1 MGSIARAQHDG
12 PEAWIFH
19 RLPADNASEAV
30 DGVLVLA
37 LDDDVGTSVEPR
49 WDPRSRSRMDG
60 SEVSDGGWFRAEVPR
75 QVQPSVPRTRTDTR
89 GCSGS
94 RIWSQCA
101 RISGLKACCFGSIV
115 PAAMARVEN
124 VDNADGHEE
133 HDK

>member
-60 SEVSDGGWFRAEVPR
+60 SEVSDGGWFRAAEDTMDRSSTHGDEAKRRGTPR
-75 QVQPSVPRTRTDTR
+75 RRMR
-89 GCSGS
+89 
-94 RIWSQCA
+94 
-101 RISGLKACCFGSIV
+101 LK
-115 PAAMARVEN
+115 PAPPLGAGGGVM
-124 VDNADGHEE
+124 
-133 HDK
+133 